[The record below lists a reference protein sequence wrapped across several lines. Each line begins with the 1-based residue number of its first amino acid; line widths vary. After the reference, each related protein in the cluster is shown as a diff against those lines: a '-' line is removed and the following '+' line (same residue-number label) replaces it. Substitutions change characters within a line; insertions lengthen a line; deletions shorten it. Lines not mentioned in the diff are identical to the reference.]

1 MTAIVT
7 KDSLQAMLDSS
18 DRSFVTKVIGR
29 ALVGLFNRQT
39 ESEKA
44 VNTTQESNGVGF
56 AGCDAVSGTLS
67 AKYFLKHGTLLDWQ
81 AEKWLK
87 KGKNGYS
94 RLSKYH
100 GQLNEIAVQKKAK

>member
-7 KDSLQAMLDSS
+7 KDSLQNMLDSDNKS
-18 DRSFVTKVIGR
+18 YVIKVIGR

-44 VNTTQESNGVGF
+44 INSTQENNGIGF

-100 GQLNEIAVQKKAK
+100 SQLNEIAISKKK

>member
-7 KDSLQAMLDSS
+7 RDSLQAMLDS
-18 DRSFVTKVIGR
+18 DNKDYVIRVIGR
-29 ALVGLFNRQT
+29 ALVGLFDRQT

-44 VNTTQESNGVGF
+44 INATQEDNGIGF
-56 AGCDAVSGTLS
+56 TGADSKTGTIT

-81 AEKWLK
+81 SEKWLK

-94 RLSKYH
+94 RLAKYH
-100 GQLNEIAVQKKAK
+100 GQLNDIAVKKRG